1 MKKNIAKEFLYEGFG
16 FPILLLNVPI
26 REIRGVEVPDINY
39 NNLQKTTLE
48 ELTRK
53 PSPLTGN
60 EVRFIRQ
67 YFELT
72 LKDFAKRFGVTHPAV
87 LKWEKS
93 KNNVAKIMPSTE
105 LYIRL
110 FILESLK
117 ANNEVFRNTFNIFD
131 SNDKLKKPDGLN
143 TNFKPIRIE
152 SRQFMRLASR

>member
-1 MKKNIAKEFLYEGFG
+1 MKKNIVKKFLYEGFG

-39 NNLQKTTLE
+39 NVLQKIVLE

-53 PSPLTGN
+53 PAPLTGD

-72 LKDFAKRFGVTHPAV
+72 LVEFAKRFGVTHPAV

-93 KNNVAKIMPSTE
+93 KNKIAKIIPSTE

-117 ANNEVFRNTFNIFD
+117 ANNEVFRNTFNVFD
-131 SNDKLKKPDGLN
+131 SNEKLKKPDSSTVN
-143 TNFKPIRIE
+143 YKPISIE
-152 SRQFMRLASR
+152 LRNLCA